1 MACFEGY
8 GDYLMKNKF
17 ILLLR
22 LILGGIFLYAG
33 IVKAGDGQAFTIALM
48 PFTIIPS
55 GWTGSLAF
63 TLAWT
68 EIAAGILI
76 LSPRIY
82 SVGAAMIVGLSIVFI
97 SVITWAL
104 ASGIIVS
111 CGCFGADEAPSA
123 GKMIFAILRDGLI
136 LSSALA
142 ILFLA
147 GFSNRESTT
156 LANLKMGD

>member
-1 MACFEGY
+1 
-8 GDYLMKNKF
+8 MKHKT

-22 LILGGIFLYAG
+22 VILGGIFLYAG

-55 GWTGSLAF
+55 GWTGILAYS
-63 TLAWT
+63 LAWT
-68 EIAAGILI
+68 EIVAGILI

-82 SVGAAMIVGLSIVFI
+82 PIGVAMIVGLSLVFI

-111 CGCFGADEAPSA
+111 CGCFGGDEAPSA
-123 GKMIFAILRDGLI
+123 GKMIFAILRDGFI

-142 ILFLA
+142 ILFLPS
-147 GFSNRESTT
+147 FSNRESPA
-156 LANLKMGD
+156 LAKSEMGD